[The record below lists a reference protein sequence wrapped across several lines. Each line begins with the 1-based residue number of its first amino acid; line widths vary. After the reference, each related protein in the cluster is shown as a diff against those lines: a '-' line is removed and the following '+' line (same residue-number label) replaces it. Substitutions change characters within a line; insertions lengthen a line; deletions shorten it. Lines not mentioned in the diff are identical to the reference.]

1 MAKDLNNLKVAI
13 LVADGFEQKELAEP
27 REALDEAGAQ
37 TLIVSPVEARE
48 VQGWDH
54 YDHADKFP
62 VDVKLEDADPDD
74 FDALLLPGGV
84 ANPDQL
90 RMNPDAVEFVR
101 EFFDAGKPVAVI
113 CHGPWTLIEADV
125 VRGRKIT
132 SWPSVRT
139 DLINAGANWVDQEV
153 VVDNGLVS
161 SRKPDDIPA
170 FNEKMIE
177 EFAEGQHR
185 GQRAASQ

>member
-1 MAKDLNNLKVAI
+1 
-13 LVADGFEQKELAEP
+13 
-27 REALDEAGAQ
+27 
-37 TLIVSPVEARE
+37 
-48 VQGWDH
+48 
-54 YDHADKFP
+54 
-62 VDVKLEDADPDD
+62 
-74 FDALLLPGGV
+74 
-84 ANPDQL
+84 
-90 RMNPDAVEFVR
+90 MNPDAVEFVR

-113 CHGPWTLIEADV
+113 CHGPWTLVEADV

-139 DLINAGANWVDQEV
+139 DLINAGANWVDSEV
-153 VVDNGLVS
+153 IVDNGLVS

-185 GQRAASQ
+185 GQRAATT

>member
-13 LVADGFEQKELAEP
+13 LVADGFEQPEMTEP
-27 REALDEAGAQ
+27 RKALEAAGAV
-37 TLIVSPVEARE
+37 TKIVSPVKADQ
-48 VQGWDH
+48 VQGWNH
-54 YDHADKFP
+54 YEHADKFP
-62 VDVKLEDADPDD
+62 VDVKLDEADPED

-153 VVDNGLVS
+153 VVDSGLVS

-170 FNEKMIE
+170 FNKKMIE
-177 EFAEGQHR
+177 EFAEGLHQ
-185 GQRAASQ
+185 GQKAATR